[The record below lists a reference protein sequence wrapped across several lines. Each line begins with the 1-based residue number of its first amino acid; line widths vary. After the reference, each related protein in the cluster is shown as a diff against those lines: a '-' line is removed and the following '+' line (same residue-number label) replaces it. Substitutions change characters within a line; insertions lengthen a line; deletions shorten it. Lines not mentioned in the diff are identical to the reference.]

1 MLAKAIEAVSEG
13 SRPAGIG
20 CEVEVRTE
28 PYCPPLSRHLKRFT
42 AQSVGNTTCNYL
54 QRVCQNRECIE
65 WKRTLTTREFSPS
78 GHRTPSEDV
87 PIEGQTNEANAI
99 RSENNIL
106 QWAEY
111 LPEDCIQKMI
121 EMGWDVTT

>member
-1 MLAKAIEAVSEG
+1 MEADTHD
-13 SRPAGIG
+13 P
-20 CEVEVRTE
+20 
-28 PYCPPLSRHLKRFT
+28 
-42 AQSVGNTTCNYL
+42 
-54 QRVCQNRECIE
+54 RVFPE
-65 WKRTLTTREFSPS
+65 WTQD
-78 GHRTPSEDV
+78 PSEDV

-121 EMGWDVTT
+121 ETG